1 LILSAGIEIHFL
13 SICDVLK
20 PNHSFTD
27 ILRVGVEIDRANA
40 ESVLKS
46 DRIGAAFRR
55 WFARYEG
62 QTENDSHDTGSDAPA
77 AALGMAILLM
87 EENDAVSDRLWGN

>member
-27 ILRVGVEIDRANA
+27 ILRVGVEIDRAKA
-40 ESVLKS
+40 ESVFKSEWVPKNSSLHFSLKQTVS
-46 DRIGAAFRR
+46 SVVGAVVRIPPERN
-55 WFARYEG
+55 
-62 QTENDSHDTGSDAPA
+62 QKIH
-77 AALGMAILLM
+77 M
-87 EENDAVSDRLWGN
+87 ERA

>member
-1 LILSAGIEIHFL
+1 MIEQPDPIYYGTVTCAG
-13 SICDVLK
+13 
-20 PNHSFTD
+20 
-27 ILRVGVEIDRANA
+27 RAFELWRA
-40 ESVLKS
+40 KWTVK
-46 DRIGAAFRR
+46 RTTFRR

-62 QTENDSHDTGSDAPA
+62 QTENDFHDTGSDAPA